1 MSVTGSRYVSIALAV
16 GIRIE
21 NTFVVPAPVEE
32 AWKVLVDLPRVVPC
46 MPGTELTEAL
56 DARRFRAT
64 ARLRVG
70 PVELQFKGD
79 GELYAVDATAHTAK
93 LRAKGTDAKG
103 RGAFQTEMALALAPQ
118 GSETAVRVDTD
129 LTLSGSVAQYGRGA
143 GVVKEMAQQLSA
155 QFARNLAGL
164 MSTSSGAAAS
174 GSAAGEEA
182 TPREPPRTAPISG
195 LALFFAAIK
204 AMLRRLFGG
213 RS

>member
-1 MSVTGSRYVSIALAV
+1 V
-16 GIRIE
+16 GIRIA
-21 NTFVVPAPVEE
+21 NTFAVPAPIEE
-32 AWKVLVDLPRVVPC
+32 AWRVLVDLPRVVPC

-64 ARLRVG
+64 ARMRVG

-79 GELYAVDATAHTAK
+79 GELYDVDAAAHTAK

-103 RGAFQTEMALALAPQ
+103 RGAFQTQMVLALAPQ
-118 GSETAVRVDTD
+118 GNATAVRVDTD

-155 QFARNLAGL
+155 QFAQNLAGV
-164 MSTSSGAAAS
+164 MGAGRAATAAGVAGAQEGAA
-174 GSAAGEEA
+174 
-182 TPREPPRTAPISG
+182 REPPGAAPISG
-195 LALFFAAIK
+195 LALLFAAIK
-204 AMLRRLFGG
+204 AMLRRLFGA

>member
-1 MSVTGSRYVSIALAV
+1 M

-21 NTFVVPAPVEE
+21 NTFAVPAPVEE
-32 AWKVLVDLPRVVPC
+32 AWKILVDLPRVVPC
-46 MPGTELTEAL
+46 MPGTELTESL

-79 GELYAVDATAHTAK
+79 GELYDVDAVAHTAK
-93 LRAKGTDAKG
+93 LRAKGADAKG
-103 RGAFQTEMALALAPQ
+103 RGAFQSEMALALAPQ
-118 GSETAVRVDTD
+118 GNETSVRVDTD
-129 LTLSGSVAQYGRGA
+129 LMLSGSVAQYGRGA

-155 QFARNLAGL
+155 QFARNLGGL
-164 MSTSSGAAAS
+164 MSASSAAAAP
-174 GSAAGEEA
+174 GTGAEQE
-182 TPREPPRTAPISG
+182 PPPRTAPISG

-204 AMLRRLFGG
+204 AMLRRLFGA